1 MRTIY
6 YIITKVFI
14 YKKKTIIV
22 FNKHQNGV
30 ACVFKNRKKP
40 RLTFAYSFLEYQ
52 KLVRVSKVWSKS
64 NE

>member
-14 YKKKTIIV
+14 YKKIIIV

-40 RLTFAYSFLEYQ
+40 RLTFTLSFLEYQ
-52 KLVRVSKVWSKS
+52 KLVKVSKV
-64 NE
+64 

>member
-14 YKKKTIIV
+14 YKKTITV

-30 ACVFKNRKKP
+30 SCVFKNRIKP
-40 RLTFAYSFLEYQ
+40 RLTFALSFLEYQ
-52 KLVRVSKVWSKS
+52 KLVRVSKAWSKS